1 MKKVFVSLPM
11 KDKVRDEIITEQ
23 GKILAR
29 VNEKL
34 GEPVMLVETYMR
46 ELYSQKPLECLGE
59 SIKRMAQADCV
70 VFGEGWQES
79 RGCVIERMCAEQ
91 YGLEIVEI

>member
-1 MKKVFVSLPM
+1 MQKVFISLPM
-11 KDKVRDEIITEQ
+11 EGKTRSEILNEQ
-23 GKILAR
+23 AKILAR

-70 VFGEGWQES
+70 VFGEGWQDA